1 MIFDRQLLR
10 QTKSNSLALLFTV
23 IPGILTAGFIILQA
37 HFTAGLINAA
47 FMGSAELGQLTLPLW
62 MLAGILLLRA
72 LFQFLTDNNSA
83 NLGIAVKEK
92 LRKAIITRINQLG
105 PVYANREIS
114 GELVAILTDGIE
126 ALDPYF
132 NQYIPQL
139 ILAAFIP
146 VVILVNILPQDLLS
160 FIILLLTAPLL
171 PVFMYLLGS
180 MSEKSTRQ
188 QWQQLS
194 RLGSFFYDTIQ
205 GLQLLVA
212 LNQSK
217 NRGEEIVRY
226 DNEYRRLTMD
236 VLKLT
241 FLSAFVLEFISTIS
255 TAIIAVAIGLKL
267 LSGGMNYS
275 TALFILLL
283 TPEFYLPIRQ
293 LGTRFHAGM
302 SGRAASMRIFQLL
315 AGDENIPPRQGI
327 DLPVH
332 YHKITNDEVSCY
344 FPISFQG
351 VSAQYPDSD
360 HLVLKAITFDIQ
372 QKMHLAL
379 VGRSG
384 VGKTSLTYLLMRLLA
399 RNAGEVKFGNRLIE
413 ELADEEVSGLFSWV
427 PQTPY
432 IFSGSLADNISLFAP
447 GANQT
452 RIEQSAQAARLEAFI
467 HTLPESYATR
477 MGERGIR
484 ISVGQAQRLALARAF
499 YRDTPI
505 LVLDEPTSSVDP
517 ETENDL
523 VEALSLLTKEKTVVT
538 IAHRMAT
545 VQASDLILLLEHGQI
560 VERGRHA
567 SLLAAGNLYARLFAG
582 SADE

>member
-1 MIFDRQLLR
+1 MFFDRQLLR

-23 IPGILTAGFIILQA
+23 IPGILTAGFTVLQA

-47 FMGSAELGQLTLPLW
+47 FLGGADLGQLTLPLW
-62 MLAGILLLRA
+62 MLAGVLLLRA
-72 LFQFLTDNNSA
+72 LFQFLTDIHSA
-83 NLGIAVKEK
+83 SLGIAVKEK
-92 LRKAIITRINQLG
+92 LRLAIITRINHLG
-105 PVYANREIS
+105 PVYANRETS
-114 GELVAILTDGIE
+114 GELASILTDGIE

-132 NQYIPQL
+132 SQYIPQL

-160 FIILLLTAPLL
+160 FFILLVTAPLL

-205 GLQLLVA
+205 GLQLLIA

-217 NRGEEIVRY
+217 NRGEEIARH
-226 DNEYRRLTMD
+226 DNQHRQLTMD

-255 TAIIAVAIGLKL
+255 TAVIAVAIGLRL
-267 LSGGMNYS
+267 LYGGMDYT

-283 TPEFYLPIRQ
+283 TPEFYLPLRH
-293 LGTRFHAGM
+293 LGVRFHAGM
-302 SGRAASMRIFQLL
+302 SGRAASIRIFQLL
-315 AGDENIPPRQGI
+315 AGEEDIQPRQVI
-327 DLPVH
+327 YLPTSSQ
-332 YHKITNDEVSCY
+332 KITSDETACY
-344 FPISFQG
+344 FPISFHE
-351 VSAQYPDSD
+351 VSAKYPDSNQQ
-360 HLVLKAITFDIQ
+360 VLKDISFDIQ
-372 QKMHLAL
+372 QNEHVAL

-384 VGKTSLTYLLMRLLA
+384 MGKTSLTYLLMRLLVHEK
-399 RNAGEVKFGNRLIE
+399 GEIKFGNQLIE
-413 ELADEEVSGLFSWV
+413 ELGEEEVSRLFSWV
-427 PQTPY
+427 PQSAY
-432 IFSGSLADNISLFAP
+432 IFSGSLEDNISLFAP
-447 GANQT
+447 HIDLDRVKEAA
-452 RIEQSAQAARLEAFI
+452 RAARLEAFI
-467 HTLPESYATR
+467 HTLPEGYATR

-523 VEALSLLTKEKTVVT
+523 VESLRLLTKGKTVVT
-538 IAHRMAT
+538 IAHRLAT
-545 VQASDLILLLEHGQI
+545 VQASDQILLLERGQI
-560 VERGRHA
+560 VEHGKHA
-567 SLLAAGNLYARLFAG
+567 SLLAAGGIYSRLFFG